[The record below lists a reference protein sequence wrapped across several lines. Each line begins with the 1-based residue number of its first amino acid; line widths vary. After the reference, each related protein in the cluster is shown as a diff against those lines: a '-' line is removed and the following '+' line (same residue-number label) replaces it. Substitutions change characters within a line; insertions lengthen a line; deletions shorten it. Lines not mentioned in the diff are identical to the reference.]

1 MRMVLA
7 LAVLCMP
14 PQKTSRPYACARG
27 SGRREELTPARSQSS
42 LTADPHQNRLAW
54 VSGTP
59 FDRPVVPPV
68 YSSAARSV
76 PDRSTIG
83 PESPEATASKEST
96 GTPGAAESGVSAVTP
111 GTMTNR
117 TPGAPASAPAT
128 FGRNSAVVT
137 TPTAPESAR
146 ACRNSS
152 SLTRKSSGV
161 TTAPARHAA
170 L

>member
-1 MRMVLA
+1 MR
-7 LAVLCMP
+7 
-14 PQKTSRPYACARG
+14 QGERQQQ
-27 SGRREELTPARSQSS
+27 ELMPARSQAP
-42 LTADPHQNRLAW
+42 LAAEPHQNRLAW

-59 FDRPVVPPV
+59 LDRPVVPPV

-76 PDRSTIG
+76 PDRSAIEPG
-83 PESPEATASKEST
+83 AAEATESKSST

-117 TPGAPASAPAT
+117 TSGAPARAPAT
-128 FGRNSAVVT
+128 FGRNSTVVT

-146 ACRNSS
+146 ACRSSS
-152 SLTRKSSGV
+152 SLTRNSSGV

>member
-1 MRMVLA
+1 MRMLLA
-7 LAVLCMP
+7 PSVLCMP
-14 PQKTSRPYACARG
+14 LQKTSRPYACARG
-27 SGRREELTPARSQSS
+27 SGSREELMPARSQAW
-42 LTADPHQNRLAW
+42 LAADPHQNRLAW

-68 YSSAARSV
+68 YSSAARSA

-96 GTPGAAESGVSAVTP
+96 GTPGPAESGVSAVTP

-117 TPGAPASAPAT
+117 TSGAPARAPAT
-128 FGRNSAVVT
+128 FGRNSTVVT

-146 ACRNSS
+146 ACRSSS
-152 SLTRKSSGV
+152 SLTRNSSGV

>member
-1 MRMVLA
+1 MRMLLA
-7 LAVLCMP
+7 PSVLCIAL
-14 PQKTSRPYACARG
+14 QKTSRPYACARG
-27 SGRREELTPARSQSS
+27 SGSREELMPARSQAW
-42 LTADPHQNRLAW
+42 LAADPHQNRLAW

-68 YSSAARSV
+68 YSSAARSA

-83 PESPEATASKEST
+83 PESPEATASKECT
-96 GTPGAAESGVSAVTP
+96 GTPGAAASGVSAVTP

-117 TPGAPASAPAT
+117 TSGAPARAPAT
-128 FGRNSAVVT
+128 FGRNSTVVT

-146 ACRNSS
+146 ACRSSS
-152 SLTRKSSGV
+152 SLTRNSSGV